1 MILDELSLEQRHAA
15 SHTGGPLLVKGLAG
29 TGKSTVVAARAAM
42 LLDSGV
48 PEEKVVLISRTGSA
62 AAAILSKFKGFRNG
76 HGEGCLQSYTF
87 HTWCK
92 SLVDHFQD
100 ELGIRGFTLSDSSDL
115 SGFAPSFD
123 WRISVSSWLPDLLPV
138 IYIRYVTAR
147 VSLEEA
153 IFWAFSGAMVLRTS
167 PKKPR

>member
-62 AAAILSKFKGFRNG
+62 EVPAINRSPCSLCS
-76 HGEGCLQSYTF
+76 
-87 HTWCK
+87 TWNMPSPPSGSVC
-92 SLVDHFQD
+92 SMWNVP
-100 ELGIRGFTLSDSSDL
+100 SPSSGSECSTWNDDR
-115 SGFAPSFD
+115 P
-123 WRISVSSWLPDLLPV
+123 
-138 IYIRYVTAR
+138 
-147 VSLEEA
+147 
-153 IFWAFSGAMVLRTS
+153 MN
-167 PKKPR
+167 